1 MWTRPLPLP
10 GRSGRYSP
18 APFACSQCPLGSPSL
33 SLLFVYLCLFSS
45 THDFSLSDHRY
56 LVEELK
62 KREGFELVMEV

>member
-10 GRSGRYSP
+10 GRSGGYSP
-18 APFACSQCPLGSPSL
+18 APLSCSQCSLGSLSG
-33 SLLFVYLCLFSS
+33 SLLFLYLCLSSS
-45 THDFSLSDHRY
+45 TRDFSLSDHRY